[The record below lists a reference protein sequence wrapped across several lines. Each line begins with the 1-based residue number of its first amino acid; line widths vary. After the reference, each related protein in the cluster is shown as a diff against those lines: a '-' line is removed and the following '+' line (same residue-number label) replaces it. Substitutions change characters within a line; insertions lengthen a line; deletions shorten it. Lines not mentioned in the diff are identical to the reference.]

1 MDIKIKGLKPLNK
14 EAKKSEESLKN
25 IETFI
30 VLVSL
35 SATIVISFFI
45 QDTKLMF
52 FLTQVF
58 GG

>member
-1 MDIKIKGLKPLNK
+1 MDIKTKGLKPVNK
-14 EAKKSEESLKN
+14 EVKKSEESLKN